1 MGSNNQPMSM
11 ASLLKYMQS
20 CNPYALCSV
29 ILIELYNPNGLP
41 IFELQW
47 LFDGA
52 ITAIVLYEG
61 NLYRSNKLLQ
71 IKFNKIREFYDNLK
85 SESDTVRVK

>member
-1 MGSNNQPMSM
+1 MCSNNQPMSSS
-11 ASLLKYMQS
+11 ALLKYMQS
-20 CNPYALCSV
+20 CNKYALCSV

-47 LFDGA
+47 AFGGF
-52 ITAIVLYEG
+52 ITAITMYEG

-71 IKFNKIREFYDNLK
+71 IEFNNIRSMYDNLK
-85 SESDTVRVK
+85 EVKHEIIN